1 MIAIT
6 KTSKTRRIWTERIR
20 RMESTIAHG
29 GMWWRGKGE
38 RLRQGDNQEKFAEE
52 FLAARV
58 KVMNAD
64 RVDLVVD
71 I

>member
-1 MIAIT
+1 
-6 KTSKTRRIWTERIR
+6 
-20 RMESTIAHG
+20 MESTIAHG